1 MKEKNRIVIGIGI
14 DRPNKTIEI
23 FDKYTVE
30 HTEAYIEIAKQLVKL
45 LSPKEI
51 NDFKIVMEDCK
62 FKNIE
67 EWAKKNQEDIAAV
80 IGVTKEELDK
90 RIKDTSNIKKRF
102 TYTEVAKNEEY
113 RCQDIADEAKNLA
126 KLIKQL
132 CPAGREQ
139 SLALTKLEEAIM
151 WANAGI
157 AREE

>member
-1 MKEKNRIVIGIGI
+1 MKEKRIVIGVGI

-30 HTEAYIEIAKQLVKL
+30 HTEAYIEIAKQLVEF

-80 IGVTKEELDK
+80 MGMTKEELEKKVKATDPD
-90 RIKDTSNIKKRF
+90 IEKRF
-102 TYTEVAKNEEY
+102 TYHSPKGKEQRFQTLRDNAK
-113 RCQDIADEAKNLA
+113 ILA
-126 KLIKQL
+126 NKIKEQ
-132 CPAGREQ
+132 CPDSRER

-151 WANAGI
+151 WANASI